1 MNVAIVGAGGVGG
14 YFGGRLAQAG
24 EDVVFIAR
32 GEHLRAMQRN
42 GLRVDSI
49 NGDFRVD
56 PVMATDAPSTV
67 GEVDYILVAVKSW
80 QLPDAIE
87 TMRPMVG
94 EKTSIVPLLNGVEAP
109 DRLSGVFGDERVLG
123 GFCSMISMV
132 AAPGHISHVGAHP
145 VIAFGERNRRR
156 SERVERLRNAFS
168 RTEGVQAEIPEDIH
182 VAMWNKFLL
191 IAPWSGVGA
200 VTRAPIGVIRRLPE
214 TRTLLERAME
224 EIFGLAHARNV
235 AVEREAIRR
244 AMAFLDALPDEA
256 TASMQRDILAGRRSE
271 LDAQNGA
278 VVRLGEEAAVATPV
292 NGMIYS
298 SLLPQEMQA
307 RKQRTF
313 HAG

>member
-1 MNVAIVGAGGVGG
+1 MKVAIVGAGGVGG

-24 EDVVFIAR
+24 EDVFFIAR
-32 GEHLRAMQRN
+32 GEHLRAMRKN

-56 PVMATDAPSTV
+56 PVKATDAPSTV
-67 GEVDYILVAVKSW
+67 GEVDYILVAVKTW

-94 EKTSIVPLLNGVEAP
+94 ENTSIVPLLNGVEAP
-109 DRLSGVFGDERVLG
+109 DRLSEAFGDERVLG
-123 GFCSMISMV
+123 GLCSMISMV

-145 VIAFGERNRRR
+145 MITFGERNHRR
-156 SERVERLRNAFS
+156 SERVERLRKAFS
-168 RTEGVQAEIPEDIH
+168 RTEGVQAGVPDDIH
-182 VAMWNKFLL
+182 VSMWKKFLL
-191 IAPWSGVGA
+191 IASWSGAGA
-200 VTRAPIGVIRRLPE
+200 VTRAPIGVIRTLPE
-214 TRTLLERAME
+214 TRNLLEQAME
-224 EIFGLAHARNV
+224 EILGLAHARNV
-235 AVEREAIRR
+235 AMEREAIGQ
-244 AMAFLDALPDEA
+244 AMAFLDALPHEG

-278 VVRLGEEAAVATPV
+278 VVRLGKEAAVPTPV

-307 RKQRTF
+307 RK
-313 HAG
+313 